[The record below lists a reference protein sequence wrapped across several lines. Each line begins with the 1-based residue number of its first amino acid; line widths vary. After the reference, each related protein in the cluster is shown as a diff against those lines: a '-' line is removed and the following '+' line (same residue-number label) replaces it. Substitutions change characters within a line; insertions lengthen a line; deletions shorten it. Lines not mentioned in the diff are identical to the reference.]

1 MSAKYPGSLKLYGK
15 RILDG
20 SKTFAASGSSKSFWD
35 YLFYPSAAVLGPGI
49 DIGIEH
55 GSKATGEAYSASGT
69 GPTSMA
75 VDVGLAFG
83 VADISPSRAGEVVR

>member
-35 YLFYPSAAVLGPGI
+35 YLFYPPPASFALGA
-49 DIGIEH
+49 D
-55 GSKATGEAYSASGT
+55 ASPVFT
-69 GPTSMA
+69 A
-75 VDVGLAFG
+75 KDV
-83 VADISPSRAGEVVR
+83 SPDFSGEVVT